1 MKRKAIFF
9 FAVILAAVLPLSSC
23 EYVLPDF
30 GSFFR
35 ADSSEERFTISS
47 ERVCERGSYGLG
59 TNIKLSGDIDVY
71 VFFMDDD
78 ESSWS
83 VYETNAFMK
92 DSVSVALEFI
102 KDKGA
107 EWGISIN
114 FTVHEYSTA
123 QDDGFE
129 MRYDGKVNKDLRVD
143 GSTKDVLEQAA
154 RCIGYVSADEMHENI
169 VKNNGGR
176 EAIYL
181 TAIEKDGIS
190 YTRNQTGGNGRY
202 TEHCVLFTEKLL
214 FLNSVMIPKPDTV
227 AHEIFHLF
235 GAEDLYKPSA
245 RERAAS
251 EICPNDIMLL
261 DTRNIKKLDVCEYTA
276 YTVGWTE
283 EVPMECYIE
292 EWRHD

>member
-9 FAVILAAVLPLSSC
+9 FAVILAAVLILSSC

-30 GSFFR
+30 CSFFSTD
-35 ADSSEERFTISS
+35 ASAYMFTVSS
-47 ERVCERGSYGLG
+47 ERVCERGSYGFG

-83 VYETNAFMK
+83 VYETDAFMRE
-92 DSVSVALEFI
+92 SVSVALEFI

-107 EWGISIN
+107 EWGININ
-114 FTVHEYSTA
+114 FTVFEYSTA
-123 QDDGFE
+123 QEGGFE
-129 MRYDGKVNKDLRVD
+129 MRYDGKVNKDLNVG

-154 RCIGYVSADEMHENI
+154 RCIGYASADEMHENI
-169 VKNNGGR
+169 IKNNGGR
-176 EAIYL
+176 EVIYL

-190 YTRNQTGGNGRY
+190 YTRNQTGGSGRY
-202 TEHCVLFTEKLL
+202 TEHCVLFAEKVA
-214 FLNSVMIPKPDTV
+214 FFNVAMVSMPDTV

-261 DTRNIKKLDVCEYTA
+261 DTRNMEKLDVGEYTA